1 MESALNVKL
10 FYSYKG
16 NHEATIQKKTA
27 KREEQGKTLKDMMP
41 YQPISSRH
49 MYFGKISL
57 V

>member
-1 MESALNVKL
+1 MKL
-10 FYSYKG
+10 QS
-16 NHEATIQKKTA
+16 KKTA

>member
-1 MESALNVKL
+1 MKPKS
-10 FYSYKG
+10 
-16 NHEATIQKKTA
+16 KKTA

-41 YQPISSRH
+41 YQPISNGH